1 MNDMTQAEALKIMQT
16 GVNVYLSGSAGSG
29 KTYLLNQYIKWL
41 RDHNISVAVTASTG
55 IAATHMGGMTI
66 HGFSG
71 VGIRDTLSD
80 YDLDALTQK
89 PYLAKRFADTQVLII
104 DEVSMLHARTL
115 DMVER
120 VARAFKRNELAFGGM
135 QVILSGDFFQLP
147 PISKSWNQED
157 NDNQDADEVKK
168 DFVFYSDAWARMKP
182 AVCYLTEQHRQE
194 DDVYTKILNNIR
206 EGNVYEENFGIIE
219 ERLHAELPTHVM
231 PTRLYTHNADVDTIN
246 LVELQKISST
256 EKKFDMYSKGR
267 TNLIEIL
274 KKSCLA
280 SFELRLKVGAKVM
293 FVKNNTEKG
302 YVNGTQGTVVDFA
315 VSGDPIVETLDG
327 RRIEVGQESWKI
339 DEEGKIKAEII
350 QYPLRLAWAITIHK
364 SQGMSL
370 DYAEIDLS
378 KTFTYGMGYV
388 ALSRVRKLEGLRLV
402 GFNAESLSM
411 DPRILAFDESLQIES
426 DENAEMF
433 GKLSDAEHKKLVN
446 AFIERNGGTIVAS
459 AKGFGGPKKKVST
472 LEITRK
478 LIEEKKSIEEIMD
491 ERGLVLSTII
501 NHIEQIAT
509 DFPEIDLEYLRP
521 AEANIELV
529 AKYVPKSEGKLA
541 YIKSQLKRAGNDMSF
556 EDIRLARV
564 FVPK

>member
-1 MNDMTQAEALKIMQT
+1 MTQAEALKIMQT

-41 RDHNISVAVTASTG
+41 REHNISVAVTASTG

-104 DEVSMLHARTL
+104 DEVSMLHAKTL

-120 VARAFKRNELAFGGM
+120 VARAFKRNDLAFGGM

-147 PISKSWNQED
+147 PISKSWNQGD
-157 NDNQDADEVKK
+157 GDNQDVDDVKK
-168 DFVFYSDAWARMKP
+168 DFVFYSDAWQRMKP

-206 EGNVYEENFGIIE
+206 EGNVYEGNFSIIE
-219 ERLHAELPTHVM
+219 ERLHAELPSHVM
-231 PTRLYTHNADVDTIN
+231 PTKLYTHNADVDTIN
-246 LVELQKISST
+246 FVELQKISGA
-256 EKKFDMYSKGR
+256 EKKFDMRTKGR
-267 TNLIEIL
+267 TNLVEIL

-280 SFELRLKVGAKVM
+280 SPELRLKIGAKVM
-293 FVKNNTEKG
+293 FVKNNSEKG

-315 VSGDPIVETLDG
+315 PNGDPIVETHDG
-327 RRIEVGQESWKI
+327 KTIEVGHESWMI
-339 DEEGKIKAEII
+339 DEEGKIKAEIV

-388 ALSRVRKLEGLRLV
+388 ALSRLRTLEGLRLV
-402 GFNAESLSM
+402 GFSAESLNM
-411 DPRILAFDESLQIES
+411 DPRVLELDEHLQIES

-433 GKLSDAEHKKLVN
+433 NKLSEEEHKKLVN
-446 AFIERNGGTIVAS
+446 AFIERNGGTIEKVVL
-459 AKGFGGPKKKVST
+459 KKPVKLST
-472 LEITRK
+472 LEITKK
-478 LIEEKKSIEEIMD
+478 LIEEKKSIEEIMK
-491 ERGLVLSTII
+491 ERNLVFSTIVG
-501 NHIEQIAT
+501 HLEQIAEE
-509 DFPEIDLEYLRP
+509 FPEVDMGYLRP
-521 AEANIELV
+521 SEKNVELV
-529 AKYVPKSEGKLA
+529 AKYVPKSAGKLS

-564 FVPK
+564 FVAK

>member
-1 MNDMTQAEALKIMQT
+1 MTQAEALKIMQT

-41 RDHNISVAVTASTG
+41 REHNISVAVTASTG

-71 VGIRDTLSD
+71 VGIRDSLSD
-80 YDLDALTQK
+80 YDLDGLTQK
-89 PYLAKRFADTQVLII
+89 PYLAKRFDETKVLII

-120 VARAFKRNELAFGGM
+120 IARAFKRNDLAFGGM

-147 PISKSWNQED
+147 PISKSFGVSD
-157 NDNQDADEVKK
+157 DNQDVDEVKK
-168 DFVFYSDAWARMKP
+168 DFVFYSDAWTCMKP
-182 AVCYLTEQHRQE
+182 AVCYLSEQHRQE
-194 DDVYTKILNNIR
+194 DDTYTRILNNIR
-206 EGNVYEENFGIIE
+206 EGNVHEDNFYLIE
-219 ERLHAELPTHVM
+219 ERMNAELPTHVM
-231 PTRLYTHNADVDTIN
+231 PTKLYTHNADVDTIN
-246 LVELQKISST
+246 LIELQKISGA

-280 SFELRLKVGAKVM
+280 SSELRLKVGAKVM
-293 FVKNNTEKG
+293 FVKNNSEKG
-302 YVNGTQGTVVDFA
+302 YVNGTQGEVVDFA
-315 VSGDPIVETLDG
+315 ESGDPIVETLDG
-327 RRIEVGQESWKI
+327 RRIEVSQESWKI

-378 KTFTYGMGYV
+378 RTFTYGMGYV
-388 ALSRVRKLEGLRLV
+388 ALSRLRKLEGLRLV
-402 GFNAESLSM
+402 GFSTESLSM

-433 GKLSDAEHKKLVN
+433 NKLSEEEHKKLVN
-446 AFIERNGGTIVAS
+446 AFIERNGGTLE
-459 AKGFGGPKKKVST
+459 KVVLQKPVKLST
-472 LEITRK
+472 LEITKK

-491 ERGLVLSTII
+491 ERGLVFGTII
-501 NHIEQIAT
+501 SHVEQIAEE
-509 DFPEIDLEYLRP
+509 FPEVDIDYLRP
-521 AEANIELV
+521 SEKNVELV
-529 AKYVPKSEGKLA
+529 AKYVPKSGGKLA
-541 YIKSQLKRAGNDMSF
+541 YIKSALKRAGKDMSF

-564 FVPK
+564 FAPK

>member
-1 MNDMTQAEALKIMQT
+1 MTQAEALKIMQT

-41 RDHNISVAVTASTG
+41 RDHNITVAVTASTG

-71 VGIRDTLSD
+71 VGIRESLSD

-89 PYLAKRFADTQVLII
+89 PYLSKRFDETKVLII
-104 DEVSMLHARTL
+104 DEVSMLHAKTL

-120 VARAFKRNELAFGGM
+120 VARAFKRNDLAFGGM

-147 PISKSWNQED
+147 PISKSFNPQSD
-157 NDNQDADEVKK
+157 DNQDVDEVKK

-182 AVCYLTEQHRQE
+182 AVCYLSEQHRQE
-194 DDVYTKILNNIR
+194 DDTYTSILNNIR
-206 EGNVYEENFGIIE
+206 EGNVYDENFGILE
-219 ERLHAELPTHVM
+219 ERLGAELPTHVM
-231 PTRLYTHNADVDTIN
+231 PTKLYTHNADVDTIN
-246 LVELQKISST
+246 FVELQKISGA

-267 TNLIEIL
+267 ANLVEIL

-280 SFELRLKVGAKVM
+280 SPELRLKVGAKVM
-293 FVKNNTEKG
+293 FVKNNSEKG
-302 YVNGTQGTVVDFA
+302 YVNGTQGEVIGFA
-315 VSGDPIVETLDG
+315 DNGDPIVETLDG
-327 RRIEVGQESWKI
+327 RKIEVSHESWRI
-339 DEEGKIKAEII
+339 DEEGKVKAEIT

-388 ALSRVRKLEGLRLV
+388 ALSRLRKLDGLRLV
-402 GFNAESLSM
+402 GFNVEALSM
-411 DPRILAFDESLQIES
+411 DPRILDFDESLQIES

-433 GKLSDAEHKKLVN
+433 GKLSDEEHKKLVN
-446 AFIERNGGTIVAS
+446 AFIERSGGTIEKVIL
-459 AKGFGGPKKKVST
+459 PKKEKLST
-472 LEITRK
+472 LEITRR
-478 LIEEKKSIEEIMD
+478 LIEQKKSIEEIME
-491 ERGLVLSTII
+491 ERGLVFSTIV
-501 NHIEQIAT
+501 NHLEQIAEE
-509 DFPEIDLEYLRP
+509 FPETDIEYLRP
-521 AEANIELV
+521 GEKMIKLIG
-529 AKYVPKSEGKLA
+529 KHVPKSDGRLS
-541 YIKSQLKRAGNDMSF
+541 YIKSMLKREGNDMSF

-564 FVPK
+564 FVDK

>member
-1 MNDMTQAEALKIMQT
+1 MTQAEALKIMQT

-41 RDHNISVAVTASTG
+41 REHNISVAVTASTG

-71 VGIRDTLSD
+71 VGIRDSLSD

-89 PYLAKRFADTQVLII
+89 PYLAKRFDETKVLII

-120 VARAFKRNELAFGGM
+120 VARAFKRNDSPFGGM

-147 PISKSWNQED
+147 PISKSWNQSD
-157 NDNQDADEVKK
+157 GDNQDVDEVKK
-168 DFVFYSDAWARMKP
+168 DFVFYSDAWTRMKP
-182 AVCYLTEQHRQE
+182 AVCYLSEQHRQE
-194 DDVYTKILNNIR
+194 DDIYTGILNNIR
-206 EGNVYEENFGIIE
+206 EGNVHEDNFYLIE
-219 ERLHAELPTHVM
+219 ERMNAELPTHVM
-231 PTRLYTHNADVDTIN
+231 PTKLYTHNADVDTIN
-246 LVELQKISST
+246 LVELQKINGA

-280 SFELRLKVGAKVM
+280 SSELRLKVGAKVM
-293 FVKNNTEKG
+293 FVKNNSEKG
-302 YVNGTQGTVVDFA
+302 YVNGTQGEVVDFA
-315 VSGDPIVETLDG
+315 DNGDPIVETLDG
-327 RRIEVGQESWKI
+327 HRIEVSQESWKI

-378 KTFTYGMGYV
+378 RTFTYGMGYV
-388 ALSRVRKLEGLRLV
+388 ALSRLRKLEGLRLV
-402 GFNAESLSM
+402 GLTAEALSM

-433 GKLSDAEHKKLVN
+433 NKLSEEEHKKLVN
-446 AFIERNGGTIVAS
+446 AFIERNGGTIE
-459 AKGFGGPKKKVST
+459 KVVLQKPVKLST
-472 LEITRK
+472 LEITKK
-478 LIEEKKSIEEIMD
+478 LIEEKKSIEEIMK
-491 ERGLVLSTII
+491 ERGLVFSTIV
-501 NHIEQIAT
+501 NHLEQIAEE
-509 DFPEIDLEYLRP
+509 FPEVDIEYLKP
-521 AEANIELV
+521 DAKTIVLV
-529 AKYVPKSEGKLA
+529 AKYVPKSAGKLS
-541 YIKSQLKRAGNDMSF
+541 YIKSQLKRGGNDMSF

-564 FVPK
+564 FVSK